1 MNNLTQIQTGSIY
14 QHEDGHFSVYS
25 DIIIDAPKEAV
36 WRVLLDFDRMKEW
49 SSTIVNIT
57 GENVSL
63 HGLILAQI
71 AFDSYPKFNREL
83 AQRVMTKV

>member
-1 MNNLTQIQTGSIY
+1 MNNPKQIKTCSIY

-25 DIIIDAPKEAV
+25 DIIINAPKEDV
-36 WRVLLDFDRMKEW
+36 WQVLSDFDRMKEW
-49 SSTIVNIT
+49 SSTMVNIM

-83 AQRVMTKV
+83 AQRVMTKI